1 MQSNTDTIF
10 EGVPTSRAWIEL
22 FEGELPLA
30 AIEHVHRVTSY
41 RERYLAG
48 AVVRGECA
56 TPLARWCLHRI
67 VSIAREFV
75 DE

>member
-1 MQSNTDTIF
+1 MSA
-10 EGVPTSRAWIEL
+10 ERVPTSRAWVEL
-22 FEGELPLA
+22 FEGELPRD
-30 AIEHVHRVTSY
+30 AIEHVLEVTSY

-56 TPLARWCLHRI
+56 TPLARWCLYRI
-67 VSIAREFV
+67 ERIARECI